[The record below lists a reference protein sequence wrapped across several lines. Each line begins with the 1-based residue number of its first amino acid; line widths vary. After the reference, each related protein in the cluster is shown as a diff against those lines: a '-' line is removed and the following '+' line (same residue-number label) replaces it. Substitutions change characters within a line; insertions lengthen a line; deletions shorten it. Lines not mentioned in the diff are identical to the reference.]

1 MGEILG
7 LGATHYPSLC
17 APPERMLGFFHHI
30 LSAPNIDPKYKDRAN
45 WPSEMLA
52 EMGNDEGRGSIER
65 YRERMWANFRK
76 QRKMIDDFA
85 PAKHLSDWK
94 MGAIQGLERVAFG
107 VRSAPR
113 CARVAHASR
122 PTLRRRSARA
132 ARSWRSVASRRA
144 RQQCAPPGRRRR
156 ARTSR
161 ARFAPSASAGGG
173 RPGRCRHGAG
183 RRLRH

>member
-76 QRKMIDDFA
+76 QRSSSGAHERA
-85 PAKHLSDWK
+85 PGSTTTSTCSL
-94 MGAIQGLERVAFG
+94 
-107 VRSAPR
+107 
-113 CARVAHASR
+113 
-122 PTLRRRSARA
+122 
-132 ARSWRSVASRRA
+132 
-144 RQQCAPPGRRRR
+144 GR
-156 ARTSR
+156 T
-161 ARFAPSASAGGG
+161 APSPEPTAGASPATG
-173 RPGRCRHGAG
+173 PCASTATATAPSS
-183 RRLRH
+183 

>member
-52 EMGNDEGRGSIER
+52 EMGNDEGRGSIGR

-85 PAKHLSDWK
+85 PDFIVLIGDDQYENFREDIIPPFCIY
-94 MGAIQGLERVAFG
+94 G
-107 VRSAPR
+107 RSTTTSTCNPGRTAPR
-113 CARVAHASR
+113 PGPTAGASPVTGPCASTATA
-122 PTLRRRSARA
+122 T
-132 ARSWRSVASRRA
+132 
-144 RQQCAPPGRRRR
+144 
-156 ARTSR
+156 
-161 ARFAPSASAGGG
+161 APSS
-173 RPGRCRHGAG
+173 
-183 RRLRH
+183 